1 MMVYVQFCTDLKL
14 HNFTSLQD
22 QSDSEG
28 RKKESRQVLP
38 AMPIFHAR
46 RSLMNES
53 HIDDPFDQ

>member
-28 RKKESRQVLP
+28 RKKRKQAGVTRHAHLSRKAKL
-38 AMPIFHAR
+38 
-46 RSLMNES
+46 NE
-53 HIDDPFDQ
+53 